1 MKEEIR
7 ALLEDILPLVNFDS
21 DFLFSELDSLG
32 ITAILMTLSQKYNI
46 VLEVED
52 ATPKNLRDLDSIVA
66 MVERKVA
73 QKNQGKERTRDKFS
87 HSHIL

>member
-1 MKEEIR
+1 MKEEIK

-21 DFLFSELDSLG
+21 DFLISELDSLG

-52 ATPKNLRDLDSIVA
+52 ATPKNLKNLDSIVA

-73 QKNQGKERTRDKFS
+73 QKNQGK
-87 HSHIL
+87 

>member
-21 DFLFSELDSLG
+21 DFLFAELDSIG

-52 ATPKNLRDLDSIVA
+52 ATPKSWRKRSLGHMAMTFNGKKLRTEA
-66 MVERKVA
+66 A
-73 QKNQGKERTRDKFS
+73 TKEK
-87 HSHIL
+87 

>member
-21 DFLFSELDSLG
+21 DFLISELDSLG

-52 ATPKNLRDLDSIVA
+52 ATPKNLKDLDSIVA

-73 QKNQGKERTRDKFS
+73 QKNQGK
-87 HSHIL
+87 

>member
-52 ATPKNLRDLDSIVA
+52 ATPKNLRNLDSIVA
-66 MVERKVA
+66 MVERKVE
-73 QKNQGKERTRDKFS
+73 QKK
-87 HSHIL
+87 

>member
-1 MKEEIR
+1 MKDEIKT
-7 ALLEDILPLVNFDS
+7 LLEDILPLVNFDS

-73 QKNQGKERTRDKFS
+73 QKNQGK
-87 HSHIL
+87 

>member
-1 MKEEIR
+1 MKDEIKT
-7 ALLEDILPLVNFDS
+7 LLEDILPLVNFDS

-52 ATPKNLRDLDSIVA
+52 ATPKNLRNLDSIVA

-73 QKNQGKERTRDKFS
+73 QKNQGK
-87 HSHIL
+87 

>member
-1 MKEEIR
+1 MKDEIKT
-7 ALLEDILPLVNFDS
+7 LLEDILPLVNFDS
-21 DFLFSELDSLG
+21 YFLFSELDSLG

-52 ATPKNLRDLDSIVA
+52 ATPKNLRNLDSIVA

-73 QKNQGKERTRDKFS
+73 QKNQGK
-87 HSHIL
+87 

>member
-1 MKEEIR
+1 
-7 ALLEDILPLVNFDS
+7 LEDILPLVNFDS

-73 QKNQGKERTRDKFS
+73 QKNQGK
-87 HSHIL
+87 

>member
-52 ATPKNLRDLDSIVA
+52 ATPKNLRNLDSIVA
-66 MVERKVA
+66 MVERKFSS
-73 QKNQGKERTRDKFS
+73 KDKGR
-87 HSHIL
+87 

>member
-1 MKEEIR
+1 
-7 ALLEDILPLVNFDS
+7 LEDILPLVNFDS

-66 MVERKVA
+66 MVERKVE
-73 QKNQGKERTRDKFS
+73 QKNQGK
-87 HSHIL
+87 

>member
-1 MKEEIR
+1 MKEEIK

-32 ITAILMTLSQKYNI
+32 ITAILMTLSQKYDI

-52 ATPKNLRDLDSIVA
+52 ATPKKLRNLDSIVA

-73 QKNQGKERTRDKFS
+73 QKNQGK
-87 HSHIL
+87 

>member
-52 ATPKNLRDLDSIVA
+52 ATPKNLKNLDSIVA
-66 MVERKVA
+66 MVERKVV
-73 QKNQGKERTRDKFS
+73 QKNQGK
-87 HSHIL
+87 

>member
-21 DFLFSELDSLG
+21 DFLLSELDSLG

-52 ATPKNLRDLDSIVA
+52 ATPKNLKNLDSIVA

-73 QKNQGKERTRDKFS
+73 QKNQGK
-87 HSHIL
+87 

>member
-73 QKNQGKERTRDKFS
+73 QKNQGK
-87 HSHIL
+87 

>member
-1 MKEEIR
+1 MKEEIK

-32 ITAILMTLSQKYNI
+32 ITAIFMTLSQKYDI

-52 ATPKNLRDLDSIVA
+52 ATPKNLRNLDSIVA

-73 QKNQGKERTRDKFS
+73 QKNQGK
-87 HSHIL
+87 

>member
-21 DFLFSELDSLG
+21 DFLISELDSLG

-52 ATPKNLRDLDSIVA
+52 ATPKNLKNLDSIVA

-73 QKNQGKERTRDKFS
+73 QKNQGK
-87 HSHIL
+87 